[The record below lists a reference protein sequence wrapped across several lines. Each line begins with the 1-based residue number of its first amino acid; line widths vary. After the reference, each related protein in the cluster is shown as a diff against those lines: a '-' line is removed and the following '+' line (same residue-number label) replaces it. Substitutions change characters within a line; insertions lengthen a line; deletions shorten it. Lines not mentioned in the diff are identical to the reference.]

1 MTRPTPAARLALFF
15 ATAVVAGATMPVQG
29 RLNAQFAAESG
40 EPVLASFASFTAGFL
55 VILAV
60 TVLTG
65 RGRRALA
72 RVPAALRSGQV
83 RPWHFVAGTAGAC
96 VVLAQSG
103 SIGTIGVAVFT
114 VALVTGQLIGGIL
127 LDRLGWS
134 PAGVRPLTARRV
146 LGAVLAVAAVALVVW
161 PRLGEAGRLGPG
173 WLLLAA
179 IPLLIGLATSGQQ
192 VLNARQAAAYGSV
205 LPATLINF
213 LVGAGVI
220 GLVLVVQAA
229 AAGVHGGLVPQWWL
243 YLGGPLGCVFIGLS
257 AILVPRVGVF
267 TATLGL
273 VSGNLLGSVVVDALA
288 PTGGAQITVL
298 TVVGTCGAVAAAA
311 LAGPGRIRAPQA
323 DPLQERPTGRDRPAV
338 AAGPDEGPGR

>member
-1 MTRPTPAARLALFF
+1 MTRPIPAARLVLFF
-15 ATAVVAGATMPVQG
+15 AMAVVAGATMPVQG
-29 RLNAQFAAESG
+29 RLNAQFAAQSG

-65 RGRRALA
+65 RGRRTLA
-72 RVPAALRSGQV
+72 RVPESLRSGAV
-83 RPWHFVAGTAGAC
+83 RPWYFVAGAAGSC

-103 SIGTIGVAVFT
+103 SIGVLGVAVFT
-114 VALVTGQLIGGIL
+114 VALVTGQLVGGIL
-127 LDRLGWS
+127 VDRLGLS
-134 PAGVRPLTARRV
+134 PAGVRRLTPRRAA
-146 LGAVLAVAAVALVVW
+146 GAVLALAAVLLVVW
-161 PRLGEAGRLGPG
+161 PKIGDSGGPDPSGQHGPG

-179 IPLLIGLATSGQQ
+179 IPLLIGVATSGQQ

-220 GLVLVVQAA
+220 GLVLAVQAVT
-229 AAGVHGGLVPQWWL
+229 AGVHGGLVPQWWL
-243 YLGGPLGCVFIGLS
+243 YLGGPLGCVFIGFS

-273 VSGNLLGSVVVDALA
+273 VSGNLLGSLAVDAIA
-288 PTGGAQITVL
+288 PTDGAQVTVL
-298 TVVGTCGAVAAAA
+298 TVAGTLGAVAAAA
-311 LAGPGRIRAPQA
+311 LAGPGRARSGTRPRA
-323 DPLQERPTGRDRPAV
+323 RP
-338 AAGPDEGPGR
+338 